1 LPSVT
6 VYKSLLPRKFVIQNF
21 LFNINYNYNYIS
33 ITPTT
38 TSNLSSQHQPAI
50 IMKTLVFAVLLSI
63 FFVVSAKPVDKETDL
78 VAAAQHHNSHWDK
91 GHSGHG

>member
-1 LPSVT
+1 
-6 VYKSLLPRKFVIQNF
+6 
-21 LFNINYNYNYIS
+21 
-33 ITPTT
+33 
-38 TSNLSSQHQPAI
+38 
-50 IMKTLVFAVLLSI
+50 MKTLVFAVLLSI